1 MAKLIFEDRSYLE
14 ITKSPTTDKIT
25 ITIVARDGKN
35 TSSTIA
41 NSVEVSLEQFNEL
54 IKL

>member
-25 ITIVARDGKN
+25 ITIVARNGKD
-35 TSSTIA
+35 SAATIA
-41 NSVEVSLEQFNEL
+41 NSVEVSVEQFNEL